1 MKKLMSSAEKDIAP
15 LAIQAHGGI
24 LVVPLQHD
32 LYDRTLKQLETDVL
46 TKIQE
51 TECYNILMD
60 VSEISLM
67 DSYAYERL
75 VDIIGMIGLMGGR
88 VLIVGM
94 QPGVAASL
102 VTLDVDVDDIDTV
115 INMDEGYKIFSKTL
129 SENEEEDIRL
139 DENIGDD
146 NNQTVEHD
154 DINIDP
160 LQNAKYSE

>member
-1 MKKLMSSAEKDIAP
+1 MKKLTPTHEEDITP

-32 LYDRTLKQLETDVL
+32 LYERTLKQLETDVL

-51 TECYNILMD
+51 TESYNILMD
-60 VSEISLM
+60 ISKISLM

-94 QPGVAASL
+94 QPGVAAAL
-102 VTLDVDVDDIDTV
+102 VTLDVDVDQIDTV
-115 INMDEGYKIFSKTL
+115 ISMDEGYKRFQETVSRK
-129 SENEEEDIRL
+129 EEEDIPP
-139 DENIGDD
+139 DEEYGDSDQTVDD
-146 NNQTVEHD
+146 ND
-154 DINIDP
+154 AGIDP
-160 LQNAKYSE
+160 L